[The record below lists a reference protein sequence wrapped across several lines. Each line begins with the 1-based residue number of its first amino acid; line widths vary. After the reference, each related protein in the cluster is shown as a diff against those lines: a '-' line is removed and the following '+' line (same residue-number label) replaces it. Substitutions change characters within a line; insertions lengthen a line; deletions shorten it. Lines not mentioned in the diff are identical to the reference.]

1 MRTGILLAAGLLASS
16 VHGKPIRA
24 RTPYAAKD
32 SHSVPARWTEVGT
45 PSPAHKI
52 ELRIGLKQDQF
63 HELERHL
70 YEGESTKRYVFR
82 YCLANGF

>member
-16 VHGKPIRA
+16 VYGKPIRA
-24 RTPYAAKD
+24 RTPYVVKD
-32 SHSVPARWTEVGT
+32 SHTVPARWTEVG
-45 PSPAHKI
+45 PASPAHKI

-70 YEGESTKRYVFR
+70 YEGESIRGLILV
-82 YCLANGF
+82 LSW